1 MKNSETFERY
11 EIEYQNADYYGE
23 YKYAD
28 LLSKLSNLA
37 TKNAMEI
44 GLWKESFKLLP
55 PAWKELDIIP

>member
-1 MKNSETFERY
+1 MKNSETCERY

-37 TKNAMEI
+37 DRK
-44 GLWKESFKLLP
+44 SVV
-55 PAWKELDIIP
+55 

>member
-28 LLSKLSNLA
+28 YQSFLILQLK
-37 TKNAMEI
+37 MR
-44 GLWKESFKLLP
+44 WK
-55 PAWKELDIIP
+55 

>member
-44 GLWKESFKLLP
+44 GLWKIWLGIS
-55 PAWKELDIIP
+55 

>member
-28 LLSKLSNLA
+28 LLSISLYMTSLV
-37 TKNAMEI
+37 
-44 GLWKESFKLLP
+44 
-55 PAWKELDIIP
+55 

>member
-28 LLSKLSNLA
+28 LLSSFLILQLK
-37 TKNAMEI
+37 MR
-44 GLWKESFKLLP
+44 WK
-55 PAWKELDIIP
+55 